1 MSYRFLFYL
10 SYEYL
15 YYVSEYFLYNISRAF
30 RLNIYSKV
38 IVILSV
44 SEYIY
49 LLD

>member
-49 LLD
+49 LLN